1 MHIVLHFHPECSHYI
16 LSLAYISEYK
26 SCIFLSS
33 KSIRTNGLCG
43 FLIVSIVKICSKIG
57 QRVKKLWL
65 CFKHFYHPW
74 GSKKSKTTFGPEKR
88 NGPCFKWKI
97 TFQCFVRKALE
108 IQENHVSKTGPGG
121 ETVRINKAFSYPGIP
136 VSSPSP
142 QPIESCTNTHTD
154 TYTNTQMYFQFRYI

>member
-57 QRVKKLWL
+57 QRVRKLWL

-154 TYTNTQMYFQFRYI
+154 TYTNAQMYL